1 MGLDDRKAAKRE
13 ALFGGRGAVRVW
25 DLLGA
30 RQAAPFTAAL
40 WCELD
45 PGGSV
50 GRHVQEQFP
59 ELVIGIEGRGEARVD
74 DRICALGEGDAV
86 HLPLGSVLAITNLSS
101 EVPLRYLIVKAQ
113 G

>member
-1 MGLDDRKAAKRE
+1 
-13 ALFGGRGAVRVW
+13 
-25 DLLGA
+25 
-30 RQAAPFTAAL
+30 
-40 WCELD
+40 
-45 PGGSV
+45 
-50 GRHVQEQFP
+50 VQEQFP

-101 EVPLRYLIVKAQ
+101 EVPLRYLIVKAD